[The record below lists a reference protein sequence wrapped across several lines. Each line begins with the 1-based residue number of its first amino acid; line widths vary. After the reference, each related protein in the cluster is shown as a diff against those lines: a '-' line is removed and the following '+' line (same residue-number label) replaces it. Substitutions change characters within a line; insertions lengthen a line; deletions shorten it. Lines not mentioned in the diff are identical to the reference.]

1 MFSANKLCGAVL
13 ALSATASALSH
24 LQAPASPTSGGII
37 TVTWT
42 SDASDNDPVTIAL
55 YSTNPSYNGPF
66 AIANNVDLHA
76 NKATFTLPE
85 VVPGSGFSIG
95 LLSMDDTG
103 KVLAASPAFA
113 IAPAAPEGAT
123 TAKPA
128 PVSTASHG
136 PLSIKPTHVSASGSA
151 AHSVSTSASKAS
163 AAHSG
168 SAASVSLMSASA
180 AHASMTAPA
189 ASVSSVAYSVAAS
202 VVSDAHS
209 VMSMSP
215 VSGARPSVSA
225 TARTGAAVSVGVP
238 TAGLALVLGL
248 VVGAW
253 ALNASA

>member
-13 ALSATASALSH
+13 ALSATASALSR

-128 PVSTASHG
+128 PVSTALHG
-136 PLSIKPTHVSASGSA
+136 PLSIKPTHVSSSGSA
-151 AHSVSTSASKAS
+151 AHSASKAS

-168 SAASVSLMSASA
+168 SAATVSLMSASA

-202 VVSDAHS
+202 VVSEAHS
-209 VMSMSP
+209 VMYMSP